1 MPENKESVLFKH
13 PVVFAFMAIIASI
26 EFIRMSL
33 FVTFLPS
40 YLTKLHF
47 STAAL
52 GLVISANLLADNLT
66 KGGAGWLIDRYG
78 PWPILLGGS
87 ITVLAG
93 LFIIIYFQQ
102 SIPMLIVA
110 AILIGLGV
118 APTWPGAITGSIQAV
133 GEEKRATIISII
145 SVVWLGGGGLG
156 AVLMGFLIDTRVSNP
171 LRQLMIKLHLPLTNA
186 YHTGFMILLAI
197 AVFSVIICILGSV
210 SWYRVPHLRKFIEER
225 QQLPIGHRFRAVL
238 HRLWKVKGLIPGM
251 FFQAMA
257 MGMLLPN
264 LLPYATTQLGLSEA
278 QYSLLLLIGGAGA
291 VLFMIPVG
299 HFADRMG
306 SRRFLVG
313 GFTLAAVA
321 LIILVAYCNGM
332 NIWWLVGFI
341 GLSYALIQ
349 PAWNALL
356 AGVIP
361 PEQRGV
367 LMGLFM
373 SIEGFGYAVGPV
385 CGGFLGA
392 IRHGAGIMGRIGP
405 AAPFYVSSFLLLL
418 MALVYLVYPFHHYQT
433 EE

>member
-1 MPENKESVLFKH
+1 MPETKGGLFEH
-13 PVVFAFMAIIASI
+13 PVVLAFMAIIASI

-40 YLTKLHF
+40 FLTNLHF
-47 STAAL
+47 SIAAL

-66 KGGAGWLIDRYG
+66 KGAAGWLIDHYG

-87 ITVLAG
+87 IMVLIG
-93 LFIIIYFQQ
+93 VLLISYFHQ
-102 SIPMLIVA
+102 SIPILILA

-118 APTWPGAITGSIQAV
+118 APTWPGAIAGSIQTV
-133 GEEKRATIISII
+133 GEAKRATIISII

-156 AVLMGFLIDTRVSNP
+156 SILMGFLIDSRMRRF
-171 LRQLMIKLHLPLTNA
+171 LYQMHLPLINA
-186 YHTGFMILLAI
+186 YRTGFMILFAI
-197 AVFSVIICILGSV
+197 AAISVIICILGFIG
-210 SWYRVPHLRKFIEER
+210 WHRVPHLQKLIEER
-225 QQLPIGHRFRAVL
+225 QQISKSHRLRAVFQ
-238 HRLWKVKGLIPGM
+238 RLWKVKGLIPGM
-251 FFQAMA
+251 FFQALA

-264 LLPYATTQLGLSEA
+264 LLPYATIQLGLSEA

-299 HFADRMG
+299 HLADRLG
-306 SRRFLVG
+306 SRGFLVG
-313 GFTLAAVA
+313 GFVLAAVA
-321 LIILVAYCNGM
+321 LFTLITYSNGT
-332 NIWWLVGFI
+332 NIWWLVGFV

-356 AGVIP
+356 AGAIP

-373 SIEGFGYAVGPV
+373 SVEGLGFAVGPML
-385 CGGFLGA
+385 GGLLGA
-392 IRHGAGIMGRIGP
+392 IKHGTPGLLGRIGP
-405 AAPFYVSSFLLLL
+405 ATPFYVSSVVLLL
-418 MALVYLVYPFHHYQT
+418 MAIVYLVYPFHHYRI